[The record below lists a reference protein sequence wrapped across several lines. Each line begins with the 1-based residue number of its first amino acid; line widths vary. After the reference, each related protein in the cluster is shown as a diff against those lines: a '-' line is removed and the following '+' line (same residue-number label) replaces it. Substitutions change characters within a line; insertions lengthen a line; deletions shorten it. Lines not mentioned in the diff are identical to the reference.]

1 MLIAPSVLAADFSNL
16 GEEMK
21 RISTADFVHLDV
33 MDGHFVPNISFG
45 FPVIK
50 GIRKSTE
57 VPFDVHLMIS
67 HPLKYIE
74 NCKDSGADVVSFHIE
89 CEDDT
94 QEVIDKIIEL
104 GMKPAVAVKPG
115 TDISEVYPYCDKL
128 YMVLVMTVEPGF
140 GGQKFMPEQMEKVK
154 ALKEKFP
161 KLLVEC
167 DGGINA
173 KTIDTCKEAGVD
185 ISVAGTA
192 VFGAEDPKAAI
203 QMLR

>member
-1 MLIAPSVLAADFSNL
+1 MLIAPSVLAADFSKL
-16 GEEMK
+16 YEEMQ

-33 MDGHFVPNISFG
+33 MDGDFVPNISFG

-50 GIRKSTE
+50 GIRKATD

-74 NCKDSGADVVSFHIE
+74 NCKQSGADVVSFHVE
-89 CEDDT
+89 CLDNTEA
-94 QEVIDKIIEL
+94 VIDKIIEL
-104 GMKPAVAVKPG
+104 GMKPALAVKPG
-115 TDISEVYPYCDKL
+115 TDISAVYPFADKL

-154 ALKEKFP
+154 TLKEKYP
-161 KLLVEC
+161 NLLVEC
-167 DGGINA
+167 DGGINES
-173 KTIDTCKEAGVD
+173 TIDVCKASGVD

-192 VFGAEDPKAAI
+192 VFGAKDPQKAI
-203 QMLR
+203 EMLR